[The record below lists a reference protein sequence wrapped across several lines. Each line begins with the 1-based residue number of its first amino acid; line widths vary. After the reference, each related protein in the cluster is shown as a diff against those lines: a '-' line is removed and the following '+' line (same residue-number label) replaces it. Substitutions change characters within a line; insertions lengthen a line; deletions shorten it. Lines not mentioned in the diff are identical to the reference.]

1 MSSARSWFQV
11 FRHKDSKVKSGYP
24 KKKDSENEIKPTME
38 EEAPSSVTQQKVA
51 AAKEY
56 IENHYKAQMKCLQDR
71 KERSV

>member
-1 MSSARSWFQV
+1 MSSTKSWFQI
-11 FRHKDSKVKSGYP
+11 FRHKDNKLKSEP
-24 KKKDSENEIKPTME
+24 TKKKETESATKSTME

-71 KERSV
+71 KER